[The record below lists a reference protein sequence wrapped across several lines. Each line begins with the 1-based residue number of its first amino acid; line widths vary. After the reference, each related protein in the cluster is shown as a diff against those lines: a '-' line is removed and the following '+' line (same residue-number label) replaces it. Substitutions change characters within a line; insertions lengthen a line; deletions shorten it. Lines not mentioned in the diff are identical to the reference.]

1 MAYNLGRNE
10 ILTDVALYLQTV
22 LVAES
27 LSERAE
33 IQRQQLLE
41 KLTNREM
48 SPARTPYMDMNGR
61 SKGLIMKSNSFA
73 CLHQQ
78 AAYEELCSNQP
89 IYNNVPYEDDIM
101 LNYEPFVTGYNG
113 YGPPCKHHLN
123 AKRHSTPNSSGGG
136 GGIIPD
142 GSNLSTGSL
151 SKSALN
157 GSSSLSSRS
166 NSDSS
171 ESYKSEV
178 IYVSANAVKYSASKY
193 GPLTKREKILFVD
206 HTKKYWAAV
215 LSSTMYVYNGEKEL
229 KPCLVVHL
237 EGYAA
242 RDTAGGGGNRNKDW
256 MFEVVC
262 PGKKTYQFI
271 AQNQNDLHSWI
282 EAINNS
288 CSKTSTPEM
297 EQLSPSPICFKQ
309 DLLPNRELPV
319 PPTATDDP
327 TAQDCFYDKPN
338 PIIRPVNVY
347 ENGTDDVDMIE
358 SIYHFIDESKQEKYT
373 LPKIDK
379 QFWDGDTS
387 YYNIPN
393 NIPVPV
399 TVKEDRNNNEYD
411 DYFAEKETSYD
422 IITNDECEM
431 TVADPVLG
439 VQQIIQ
445 KIEEINSKKTSPF
458 LRRKS
463 QPKNNCN
470 GLMRNSTPIY
480 TTDEFYEPMKVIKN
494 IQPCNNNVTAVVG
507 SQSFRKSR

>member
-89 IYNNVPYEDDIM
+89 IYNNVPYEDDI
-101 LNYEPFVTGYNG
+101 LNYETFVTGCNG
-113 YGPPCKHHLN
+113 YSPPPKHHLN
-123 AKRHSTPNSSGGG
+123 AKRHSAPNSGGG
-136 GGIIPD
+136 GGGGITD
-142 GSNLSTGSL
+142 NSNLSTGSL
-151 SKSALN
+151 CKSALN

-171 ESYKSEV
+171 ESSKSEV

-237 EGYAA
+237 EGYTA
-242 RDTAGGGGNRNKDW
+242 RDAASSGNRNKDW
-256 MFEVVC
+256 VFEVVC

-288 CSKTSTPEM
+288 CSKPSTPEM
-297 EQLSPSPICFKQ
+297 EQLPSSPICFKQ
-309 DLLPNRELPV
+309 ELLPNRELPI
-319 PPTATDDP
+319 PPAIEDP
-327 TAQDCFYDKPN
+327 TAQDYYYDKPN
-338 PIIRPVNVY
+338 PIIRPVNLY

-358 SIYHFIDESKQEKYT
+358 SIYHFIDESRQEKDT

-399 TVKEDRNNNEYD
+399 PIKEDRNNNEYD

-422 IITNDECEM
+422 IITNDECEV

-445 KIEEINSKKTSPF
+445 KIEEINSKKSSPF

-463 QPKNNCN
+463 QPKINNCN
-470 GLMRNSTPIY
+470 GPMRNSTPIY

-494 IQPCNNNVTAVVG
+494 IQPNNNVATVVG

>member
-1 MAYNLGRNE
+1 MRASETRRKYWGMKIPASDTN
-10 ILTDVALYLQTV
+10 VALYLQTV

-89 IYNNVPYEDDIM
+89 IYNNVPYEDDI
-101 LNYEPFVTGYNG
+101 LNYETFVTGCNG
-113 YGPPCKHHLN
+113 YGPPSKYHLN
-123 AKRHSTPNSSGGG
+123 AKRHSAPNGAGAG
-136 GGIIPD
+136 GGIAD
-142 GSNLSTGSL
+142 NVGNLSTGSL
-151 SKSALN
+151 NKSALN

-171 ESYKSEV
+171 ESSKSEV

-237 EGYAA
+237 EGYTA
-242 RDTAGGGGNRNKDW
+242 RDAAGGGNRNKDW
-256 MFEVVC
+256 VFEVVC

-271 AQNQNDLHSWI
+271 AQNQNDLQSWI

-288 CSKTSTPEM
+288 CSKPSTPEM
-297 EQLSPSPICFKQ
+297 EQLPPSPICFKQ
-309 DLLPNRELPV
+309 ELLPNRELPV
-319 PPTATDDP
+319 PPADVVDP
-327 TAQDCFYDKPN
+327 TAQDYYYDKPN
-338 PIIRPVNVY
+338 PIIRPVNLY
-347 ENGTDDVDMIE
+347 ENGTDD
-358 SIYHFIDESKQEKYT
+358 
-373 LPKIDK
+373 IDK
-379 QFWDGDTS
+379 QFCDGDTS

-399 TVKEDRNNNEYD
+399 PIKEDQNNNEYD

-422 IITNDECEM
+422 IITNDKCEV

-445 KIEEINSKKTSPF
+445 KIEEINSKKASPF
-458 LRRKS
+458 LRRKT
-463 QPKNNCN
+463 QPKNNNCN
-470 GLMRNSTPIY
+470 CPMRNSTPVY
-480 TTDEFYEPMKVIKN
+480 TTDEFYEPMKVVKN
-494 IQPCNNNVTAVVG
+494 IQPNSVVG
-507 SQSFRKSR
+507 SKSFRKSR

>member
-78 AAYEELCSNQP
+78 AAYEELSSNQP
-89 IYNNVPYEDDIM
+89 IYNNVPYEDDI
-101 LNYEPFVTGYNG
+101 LNYETFVTDCNG
-113 YGPPCKHHLN
+113 YGPPSKYHLN
-123 AKRHSTPNSSGGG
+123 AKRHSAPNG
-136 GGIIPD
+136 GGIAD
-142 GSNLSTGSL
+142 NSNLSTGL
-151 SKSALN
+151 LNKSALN

-171 ESYKSEV
+171 ESSKSEV

-237 EGYAA
+237 EGYTA
-242 RDTAGGGGNRNKDW
+242 RDAAGGGNRNKDW
-256 MFEVVC
+256 VFEVVC

-271 AQNQNDLHSWI
+271 AQNQNDLQSWI

-288 CSKTSTPEM
+288 CSKPSTPEM
-297 EQLSPSPICFKQ
+297 EQLPSSPICFKQ
-309 DLLPNRELPV
+309 ELLPNRELPV
-319 PPTATDDP
+319 PPAAIVDP
-327 TAQDCFYDKPN
+327 TAQDYYYDKPN
-338 PIIRPVNVY
+338 PIIRPVNLY

-358 SIYHFIDESKQEKYT
+358 SIYHFIDESKQENDM

-387 YYNIPN
+387 YYNIPS

-399 TVKEDRNNNEYD
+399 SIKEDQNNNEYN

-422 IITNDECEM
+422 IITNDKCEL
-431 TVADPVLG
+431 TAAADPVLG

-445 KIEEINSKKTSPF
+445 KIEEINSKKASPF

-463 QPKNNCN
+463 QPKNNNCN
-470 GLMRNSTPIY
+470 GPMRNSTPVY
-480 TTDEFYEPMKVIKN
+480 TTDEFYEPMKVMKN
-494 IQPCNNNVTAVVG
+494 MQPNSNVATVVG